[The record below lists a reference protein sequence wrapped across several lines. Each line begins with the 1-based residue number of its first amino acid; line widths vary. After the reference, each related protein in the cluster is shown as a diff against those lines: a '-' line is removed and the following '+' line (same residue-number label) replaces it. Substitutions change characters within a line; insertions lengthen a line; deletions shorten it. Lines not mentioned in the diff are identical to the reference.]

1 MLLTNCE
8 ISLDL
13 TRSKDCVTSSAA
25 GKTKFA
31 VKDKELYVPVV
42 DLSTE
47 DNIRLLKQ
55 LESGLKRKINWNKYQ
70 SKLEDKEQNRYFD
83 YLIDPRLQGVNGVFA
98 LSLENRDDR
107 KVLTKYYISK
117 AEIKDYNIK
126 KFIWSAN
133 WKWF

>member
-107 KVLTKYYISK
+107 KVLTKYYIPK

>member
-13 TRSKDCVTSSAA
+13 TRSKDCVTSSAT

-47 DNIRLLKQ
+47 DNIKLLKQ

-107 KVLTKYYISK
+107 KVLIKYYIPK

-126 KFIWSAN
+126 KFI
-133 WKWF
+133 